1 VVSEE
6 RMVSLE
12 RRGKMR
18 EELEDMD
25 TRLEEERKRSADL
38 LAQVGTAACL
48 YPPPPETPALYPY
61 PPPPKPVPSIPTHKP
76 PVTL

>member
-1 VVSEE
+1 MRLCPPPLRQVVSEE

-48 YPPPPETPALYPY
+48 YPPPP
-61 PPPPKPVPSIPTHKP
+61 KPQPSIPTHKP

>member
-1 VVSEE
+1 MSEE
-6 RMVSLE
+6 RKVSSE

-38 LAQVGTAACL
+38 QAQVGTQACL
-48 YPPPPETPALYPY
+48 PITSLRPQS
-61 PPPPKPVPSIPTHKP
+61 SIPNHRP
-76 PVTL
+76 LRP